1 MVHMEENARK
11 QPSYICVCS
20 LCPLFSFNQIAYS
33 SRIRYNISTSIQRMK
48 RFDNATINNECPSE
62 IGSFSLFVKKCQRV
76 LGRRQPIAPGV
87 DYGNSRPRVVGV
99 SSHPTTSGIQ
109 FDLFLSCLLS
119 TLQPYYAITTVLAI
133 QKCKISLSEMSF
145 WCKEYLI

>member
-1 MVHMEENARK
+1 MEFTYVQNGSSSVLTRHQKQTFLSKTIKEADTIYVMVHMEENARK

-62 IGSFSLFVKKCQRV
+62 MAVFLFSSKSAKGFQGEDNQLPQALIMVIHDRGLSVYHPILLRV
-76 LGRRQPIAPGV
+76 GFNL
-87 DYGNSRPRVVGV
+87 
-99 SSHPTTSGIQ
+99 TC
-109 FDLFLSCLLS
+109 F
-119 TLQPYYAITTVLAI
+119 
-133 QKCKISLSEMSF
+133 
-145 WCKEYLI
+145 